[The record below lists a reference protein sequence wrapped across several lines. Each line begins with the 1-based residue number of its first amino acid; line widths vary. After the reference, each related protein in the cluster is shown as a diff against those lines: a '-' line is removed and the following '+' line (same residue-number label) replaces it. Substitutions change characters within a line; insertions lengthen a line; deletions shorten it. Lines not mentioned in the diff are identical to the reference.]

1 MEDIIY
7 LKLVQD
13 YEDALNSNKFIF
25 FKKWIFKFKNSFNI
39 VTKKRIGIF
48 NFWVLAYKENI
59 QNNKFERIIK
69 KSFLNKDIKLV
80 LSDELNKEEVVKILH
95 KYNVKFLNGNLAK
108 KKLIFKVLE
117 YINKMQTQKNSQREI
132 TVLVNENNKI
142 NLNILNRLAFE
153 SKSLKIVSQK
163 ICEFK
168 KLEEKL
174 YKENGIAI
182 QFSNSYSKSLKKSEI
197 IINLDFSEQLINEY
211 EINKKAI
218 IINTKDKIKIKSKM
232 FNGVLINSVLIKLP
246 QNIKKIKYMY
256 EFNNLLVYESLIENN
271 LEDANVKI
279 LKLIG
284 INGNI
289 EKRDFLI

>member
-48 NFWVLAYKENI
+48 NLWVLAYKENI

-80 LSDELNKEEVVKILH
+80 LSDKLNKKETLKVLD
-95 KYNVKFLNGNLAK
+95 KYNIKYINGSLAK
-108 KKLIFKVLE
+108 KKLIFRVLD
-117 YINKMQTQKNSQREI
+117 YINKIQSKKNIQREI
-132 TVLVNENNKI
+132 TVLVNENSE
-142 NLNILNRLAFE
+142 LNINIITRLAFE
-153 SKSLKIVSQK
+153 CKSLKIVSQK
-163 ICEFK
+163 IYEFK
-168 KLEEKL
+168 NLEEKL
-174 YKENGIAI
+174 YNENGIAV

-197 IINLDFSEQLINEY
+197 IINLDFTEQLINEY
-211 EINKKAI
+211 EINKNAI
-218 IINTKDKIKIKSKM
+218 IINTERKIKIKSKM
-232 FNGVLINSVLIKLP
+232 FNGVLINSISIRLP
-246 QNIKKIKYMY
+246 QNIKKIKYIN
-256 EFNNLLVYESLIENN
+256 EFNNLLIYESLIENN
-271 LEDANVKI
+271 LQNANVKI

-284 INGNI
+284 LNGYI
-289 EKRDFLI
+289 EKREFII